1 MSDDSFFREVD
12 EELRS
17 DRMKTIWKNYGK
29 YLIGLAILIVLATA
43 GYRGYEYWSST
54 QAARSGDAFLEAL
67 NLAGQGKQEDALAAL
82 RDLEETGYGS
92 YGDLARMRA
101 ATLLAT
107 MKDYRGAIA
116 EYDEIGKDN
125 SIAKAIRDSARI
137 MAGYL
142 LVDHGSYEEVS
153 AQVEVLSGEGNPMRH
168 SAREALG
175 LSAWKA
181 GDYDQANQWFT
192 LIVNDNETPGDIRQ
206 RAEVLLNVIAA
217 SGHGVTPS

>member
-1 MSDDSFFREVD
+1 
-12 EELRS
+12 
-17 DRMKTIWKNYGK
+17 
-29 YLIGLAILIVLATA
+29 
-43 GYRGYEYWSST
+43 
-54 QAARSGDAFLEAL
+54 
-67 NLAGQGKQEDALAAL
+67 
-82 RDLEETGYGS
+82 
-92 YGDLARMRA
+92 
-101 ATLLAT
+101 
-107 MKDYRGAIA
+107 
-116 EYDEIGKDN
+116 
-125 SIAKAIRDSARI
+125 

-206 RAEVLLNVIAA
+206 RAEVLLDVIAA